1 MKGILL
7 AGGAG
12 TRLGP
17 LTFAVSKQL
26 LPIHDKPMIYYPLS
40 ILMLAGIRD
49 ILIIS
54 TPRDL
59 PMIRAL
65 LGNGDHLGLSL
76 SYCEQP
82 KPDGIAQAFIL
93 GESFIKGSP
102 VCLILGDNVFY
113 GDRFAQNVMAAAQI
127 QEGGLVF
134 AYRVRD
140 PERYGVVE
148 IDNEDKVLSIE
159 EKPKRPK
166 SSLAVTGIY
175 FYDQHVVDIAKRL
188 NPSAR
193 GELEISDINNAY
205 LAMRKL
211 KVQVLG
217 RGIAW
222 LDTGMPDSLM
232 AASQFVQ
239 TIEQRQGWK
248 IACIEEIALRKGF
261 IDKKMFGRL
270 REIYGETDYGKYLQ
284 QIGEE
289 I

>member
-1 MKGILL
+1 
-7 AGGAG
+7 
-12 TRLGP
+12 
-17 LTFAVSKQL
+17 
-26 LPIHDKPMIYYPLS
+26 MIYYPLS
-40 ILMLAGIRD
+40 IHMLAGIRD

-65 LGNGDHLGLSL
+65 LGDGTHLGLSL

-82 KPDGIAQAFIL
+82 KPEGIAQAFIL
-93 GESFIKGSP
+93 GESFVKGSP

-127 QEGGLVF
+127 EEGGLVF

-140 PERYGVVE
+140 PERYGVVQINDE
-148 IDNEDKVLSIE
+148 GKILSIE
-159 EKPKRPK
+159 EKPRRPK

-175 FYDQHVVDIAKRL
+175 FYDRQVVDIAKGL
-188 NPSAR
+188 KPSAR

-205 LAMRKL
+205 LAMGKL

-217 RGIAW
+217 RGVAW
-222 LDTGMPDSLM
+222 LDTGTPDSLM

-270 REIYGETDYGKYLQ
+270 REMYGDTDYGKYLQ